1 MEIGLAQ
8 GNFKAHFHMAIIALK
23 PYANE
28 SLPVLHSINCT
39 TLRSQVKLQSWTKA
53 LGHSPFSPL
62 NYKGNAPLPLPHPN
76 SMLKVQKI
84 SVKDAPKINIERGRG
99 GGLV

>member
-39 TLRSQVKLQSWTKA
+39 TLRSQVKLGLTLRKFLA
-53 LGHSPFSPL
+53 DRKNVLVIDRL
-62 NYKGNAPLPLPHPN
+62 R
-76 SMLKVQKI
+76 KVQN
-84 SVKDAPKINIERGRG
+84 AY
-99 GGLV
+99 